1 MHTRQWVGTDSGR
14 GNGDSRE
21 ELTSARHSIT
31 TSLKHFALPAGVA
44 LVRLDGHYGDAAV
57 IAQLMLTG
65 VYLVTRGRG
74 ESLLEHQ
81 EIQGVLAHPP
91 IASVSATN
99 TGEVVELFGGGWL
112 PPYRGLPAARVM
124 VTRHPAPPPDKA
136 VRVGKQRGE
145 WVYELFITTLE
156 ADGLSSRG
164 CARPL
169 SRTRGLRGG
178 AGF

>member
-1 MHTRQWVGTDSGR
+1 
-14 GNGDSRE
+14 
-21 ELTSARHSIT
+21 
-31 TSLKHFALPAGVA
+31 LKHFALPAGVA

-112 PPYRGLPAARVM
+112 PPYRGLPAGRFLGSKQQSKEKRAREK
-124 VTRHPAPPPDKA
+124 RGDISFCENKQERKSLYLGGKRC
-136 VRVGKQRGE
+136 RVEKHYRSGNRPCQR
-145 WVYELFITTLE
+145 I
-156 ADGLSSRG
+156 
-164 CARPL
+164 C
-169 SRTRGLRGG
+169 RT
-178 AGF
+178 